1 MLFNSGFD
9 VAACEREPLAYNI
22 VETLLDDVS
31 NQIATSNPSRR
42 YSRCGQRASGGS
54 SRVAK
59 TSSASNSPRNTIG
72 RRKTLMTDGLCR
84 RRPMVVD
91 QGVTSNGIYDG
102 LPATLRPNRP
112 VSWHPS
118 SHMTLQASYQPTS
131 YAVPKVELSGGFN
144 AYEVP
149 TPAVFSGYASPVS
162 TFSPLSL
169 PFTNDE
175 QQFQYTDGSS
185 YFPSIACNHSDST
198 LYAHYQSSPIPGQI
212 DDQCYVSN
220 DNVNQSMYS
229 HFGWSNFDTNGFDA
243 TTAPPTPE
251 DFIPIQHPDPTFSSD
266 EAIPYHP
273 LDDSDSAGEELIGM
287 GLYDTP
293 EKPLLSDPH
302 LDSYR
307 ALMVTQILGP
317 TFRKQEP
324 TGKGL
329 KLEETW
335 NPPASDDG
343 EEDDVAEDDEDLD
356 GSTANEDDADI
367 PSAPAMNDGVV
378 LQKKK
383 VRGDVGNDN
392 NHFTRAVDG
401 YQ

>member
-1 MLFNSGFD
+1 
-9 VAACEREPLAYNI
+9 
-22 VETLLDDVS
+22 
-31 NQIATSNPSRR
+31 
-42 YSRCGQRASGGS
+42 
-54 SRVAK
+54 
-59 TSSASNSPRNTIG
+59 
-72 RRKTLMTDGLCR
+72 
-84 RRPMVVD
+84 
-91 QGVTSNGIYDG
+91 
-102 LPATLRPNRP
+102 
-112 VSWHPS
+112 
-118 SHMTLQASYQPTS
+118 
-131 YAVPKVELSGGFN
+131 
-144 AYEVP
+144 
-149 TPAVFSGYASPVS
+149 
-162 TFSPLSL
+162 
-169 PFTNDE
+169 
-175 QQFQYTDGSS
+175 
-185 YFPSIACNHSDST
+185 
-198 LYAHYQSSPIPGQI
+198 
-212 DDQCYVSN
+212 
-220 DNVNQSMYS
+220 MYS
-229 HFGWSNFDTNGFDA
+229 HIDWSNFDTNGFDA

-293 EKPLLSDPH
+293 EKPLSSDPH

-307 ALMVTQILGP
+307 AFMVTQILGP

-343 EEDDVAEDDEDLD
+343 EEDDAAEDDEDLD

-367 PSAPAMNDGVV
+367 SSTPAMNDGVV

-392 NHFTRAVDG
+392 NHITRAVDG